1 MLAKRQSDV
10 FGNGHGVE
18 QGPSLEGD
26 AERLAVG
33 SEFGG
38 GRAAEIHAPDVD
50 MAATRLL
57 QADKNAE
64 ERALAGTGT
73 AEDDKGFPAADIE
86 VDAVED
92 LPIAKLHTKIAD
104 GDDRFG
110 LEVRC
115 GVAGRNL
122 LVHFHA

>member
-1 MLAKRQSDV
+1 
-10 FGNGHGVE
+10 
-18 QGPSLEGD
+18 
-26 AERLAVG
+26 
-33 SEFGG
+33 
-38 GRAAEIHAPDVD
+38 VD

-73 AEDDKGFPAADIE
+73 AEDDKGFPAVDIK

-92 LPIAKLHTKIAD
+92 LPIPKLHTKIAD

-110 LEVRC
+110 FEVRC
-115 GVAGRNL
+115 GVAGWNL